1 MQKKGQP
8 KIVNV
13 KFLFFQIVFLIVILL
28 GVCAAKYMKSVTP
41 IEGQVINTDTQTV
54 KEIVHV
60 NTKPEGEMRAVWIPY
75 MSLEMHPGSYDAFKE
90 KFDEIVREAK
100 DMHLNTLIV
109 QVRPYSDA
117 LYKSKLYPWSHIL
130 TGVQGQDPGYDPL
143 EYMVQKSHDEG
154 LKIHAWVNPLRI
166 QKHNVPEKLCDQSE
180 YFKLSEDKD
189 KVFEVNDEKFYNP
202 AYAENRQKIIDGV
215 KEIVENYSVD
225 GIQFDDYFYPITD
238 QDFDVISFDEYVHK
252 ASQSGVALSKQDWR
266 CTNIDTLI
274 CGVYSAI
281 KSVSKNVQFGISP
294 QGNVENDL
302 KMGANVKNWG
312 EGFVDYICPQ
322 LYVNFQHPS
331 LPFDKM
337 AQQWHDIF
345 AGKKVDL
352 YYGLGMYKA
361 GSDVD
366 GGSWKDQDNILQQEI
381 EYGRKM
387 QTGGFMLYSSEYLH
401 SEQTAREVVNV
412 MKVL

>member
-1 MQKKGQP
+1 MKKRGQP
-8 KIVNV
+8 KIVNM
-13 KFLFFQIVFLIVILL
+13 KFLFFQILFLIVILL
-28 GVCAAKYMKSVTP
+28 GVCAAKYMQSTTP
-41 IEGQVINTDTQTV
+41 VAGQVVSSSAPVTKKV
-54 KEIVHV
+54 MHV

-75 MSLEMHPGSYDAFKE
+75 MSLEMRSGSYDIFKD
-90 KFDEIVREAK
+90 KFDKMVYEAK

-143 EYMVQKSHDEG
+143 EYMVKKSHDEG
-154 LKIHAWVNPLRI
+154 LKIHAWINPLRI
-166 QKHNVPEKLCDQSE
+166 QKHSVPEKLCDQSE
-180 YFKLSEDKD
+180 YFKLSSDKD

-215 KEIVENYSVD
+215 KEIVENYSID

-238 QDFDVISFDEYVHK
+238 QDFDAVSFDEYVNK
-252 ASQSGVALSKQDWR
+252 VSPSGVALSKQDWR
-266 CTNIDTLI
+266 CANIDALI

-281 KSVSKNVQFGISP
+281 KSISKDVQFGISP

-302 KMGANVKNWG
+302 KMGANVKHWG
-312 EGFVDYICPQ
+312 EGFIDYICPQ

-366 GGSWKDQDNILQQEI
+366 GGSWKDQDDILRQEI

-387 QTGGFMLYSSEYLH
+387 QIGGFMLYSSEYLH

>member
-1 MQKKGQP
+1 MQKRGQP
-8 KIVNV
+8 KLLNV
-13 KFLFFQIVFLIVILL
+13 KFLFFQILFLVVVLL
-28 GVCAAKYMKSVTP
+28 GVYATEHMKSVAP
-41 IEGQVINTDTQTV
+41 SDGQVVSLNIPET
-54 KEIVHV
+54 KEVVHV

-75 MSLEMHPGSYDAFKE
+75 MSLEMHQGSYDVFKE
-90 KFDEIVREAK
+90 KFDRIVQRAK

-117 LYKSKLYPWSHIL
+117 LYRSKLYPWSHIL

-143 EYMVQKSHDEG
+143 GYMVQRSHDEG

-166 QKHNVPEKLCDQSE
+166 QKHGVPEKLCEQSE
-180 YFKLSEDKD
+180 YFKLSGDKD

-215 KEIVENYSVD
+215 KEIVEQYSVD

-238 QDFDVISFDEYVHK
+238 QDFDAVSFDEYVSK
-252 ASQSGVALSKQDWR
+252 VSASGVALSKQEWR
-266 CTNIDTLI
+266 CANIDALI

-281 KSVSKNVQFGISP
+281 KSVSGDVQFGISP

-337 AQQWHDIF
+337 AQQWHDMF
-345 AGKKVDL
+345 VGKKVDL

-361 GSDVD
+361 GSYVD
-366 GGSWKDQDNILQQEI
+366 DGTWMSQDDILKSEI
-381 EYGRKM
+381 EYGRKL
-387 QTGGFMLYSSEYLH
+387 QVGGFMLYSSEYL
-401 SEQTAREVVNV
+401 SADQTAKEVVNV